1 MWEALNLSVWFLV
14 FIPLFVAIDALGT
27 VPFFFSLT
35 RKLKPPARYRLLRQ
49 AIATA
54 FLVAILFLVGGQYV
68 FSVMGI
74 TENDFRVGGGVVLL
88 ILAINDLLF
97 SKGARQNFGNTLG
110 VVPIGIP
117 LIMGPAALTTILIL
131 VKSYGYTLTI
141 FSLLVNLLIVWLMF
155 RFSDKILKLLGEA
168 GAQGFAKVMALLM
181 AAIAIKMIRLGL
193 SGFLGF

>member
-1 MWEALNLSVWFLV
+1 MWETLNLSVWFLA
-14 FIPLFVAIDALGT
+14 FIPLFVAIDALGA

-35 RKLKPPARYRLLRQ
+35 RKLKPIARRKLLRD

-54 FLVAILFLVGGQYV
+54 FLVSILFLMAGQYV
-68 FSVMGI
+68 FSVLGI

-88 ILAINDLLF
+88 VLAINDLLF
-97 SKGARQNFGNTLG
+97 LKGTRQNFGKSLG

-117 LIMGPAALTTILIL
+117 LIIGPAALTTILIL
-131 VKSYGYTLTI
+131 VKSYGYWLTI
-141 FSLLVNLLIVWLMF
+141 FSLLVNLLIVWVLF
-155 RFSDKILKLLGEA
+155 RFSDRILKILGES
-168 GAQGFAKVMALLM
+168 GAQGIAKVMALLM